1 MNQVMSELNIS
12 DSSLAEKGEEEPDMS
27 GIIALAGAIPGMGAL
42 ATPIANLN
50 SIPPEQRGDFQRI
63 CAAGG
68 IEHAI

>member
-27 GIIALAGAIPGMGAL
+27 AGAIPGMGAL

-63 CAAGG
+63 CAASG